1 MDNFFLSPKSM
12 EWVEEKD
19 QNLVIFFLNFE
30 KAFNRIVCNLLFK
43 TLQKL
48 DLCFQ
53 CVKWVS
59 FFYWLASF

>member
-1 MDNFFLSPKSM
+1 MDKFFLSPKSM

-19 QNLVIFFLNFE
+19 QNLLIFFLDFE

-48 DLCFQ
+48 GLCFQ